1 MDSSTGLRT
10 LSHGTLVLLFT
21 ILLPVIASGMAVGDT
36 GNLLS
41 VGAGALPI
49 VEPPSYSGWP
59 PLKLLDDAPESGW
72 ASVKGQTSGQSMVFE
87 LPELATVNSFAF
99 DENECLDGQGRG
111 AKGIRVSVSQIS
123 KSQGFQQVLQASLKE
138 GADNQKF
145 AAKRALRARWIKLDI
160 LSNQGDSQY
169 VELCSF
175 RAYGTPSQPQPIGDV
190 SGTYSTSYSLFHI
203 RQQGT
208 SLVGC
213 YEHRSGLITGSVEGR
228 VMKLTWEENNDP
240 QDTGPAVMVFA
251 PDGKSFSG
259 HWWYASHQRGAPDG
273 VWNGTKTSNKVGG
286 CPNWSGS
293 VGGEVARQLA
303 KSGRALLYGIEFDTD
318 SAHLRP
324 KSKAVLDDV
333 AKALA
338 AHPDWKLSIEGHT
351 DATGTAEHNQKLSE
365 QRAAA
370 VSVYLAAHGV
380 AASRL
385 SSAGFGASQPIA
397 DNSTALGRAR
407 NRRVEIVRKQ

>member
-1 MDSSTGLRT
+1 MATKSRLRAVFIGALIALLAAVAVAGET
-10 LSHGTLVLLFT
+10 ARANSINVLSL
-21 ILLPVIASGMAVGDT
+21 
-36 GNLLS
+36 
-41 VGAGALPI
+41 GAGALPVI
-49 VEPPSYSGWP
+49 EPPSYSGWP
-59 PLKLLDDAPESGW
+59 PLKLLDDAPDTGW

-87 LPELATVNSFAF
+87 LPEIATLTNFAF
-99 DENECLDGQGRG
+99 DENACLDGRGRG

-123 KSQGFQQVLQASLKE
+123 KSQGFQQVLQTNLNEA
-138 GADNQKF
+138 ADNQKF
-145 AAKRALRARWIKLDI
+145 AAKRALRARWIKLEI

-175 RAYGTPSQPQPIGDV
+175 RAYGTPSQPLPIGDI

-213 YEHRSGLITGSVEGR
+213 YEHRSGLITGTVEGR

-240 QDTGPAVMVFA
+240 KDTGPAVMVFA

-259 HWWYASHQRGAPDG
+259 HWWYASNQRGAPDG
-273 VWNGTKTSNKVGG
+273 VWNGTKTSSAVGG

-303 KSGRALLYGIEFDTD
+303 KSGRAILYGIEFDTD
-318 SAHLRP
+318 SARLRP
-324 KSKAVLDDV
+324 ESRAVLDDV
-333 AKALA
+333 ARALA

-351 DATGTAEHNQKLSE
+351 DSTGTPEHNKKLSE
-365 QRAAA
+365 LRAAA
-370 VSVYLAAHGV
+370 VSAYLAAHGV
-380 AASRL
+380 AAGRL
-385 SSAGFGASQPIA
+385 ASVGYGDTRPIA

-407 NRRVEIVRKQ
+407 NRRVEIVRQ

>member
-1 MDSSTGLRT
+1 MTSKYPLRIF
-10 LSHGTLVLLFT
+10 SYAVLLTAFV
-21 ILLPVIASGMAVGDT
+21 ILTVLSGSPGVAAATNV
-36 GNLLS
+36 LS
-41 VGAGALPI
+41 LGAGALPV

-59 PLKLLDDAPESGW
+59 PLKLLDDAPDSGW
-72 ASVKGQTSGQSMVFE
+72 ASVKGQTSGQTMVFE
-87 LPELATVNSFAF
+87 LPEIATVSSFAF
-99 DENECLDGQGRG
+99 DENACLDGNGRG
-111 AKGIRVSVSQIS
+111 AKAIRVSVSQTS
-123 KSQGFQQVLQASLKE
+123 KSQGFQQVLRANLKE

-145 AAKRALRARWIKLDI
+145 PARRALRARWVKLQI
-160 LSNQGDSQY
+160 LSNQGDPQY

-175 RAYGTPSQPQPIGDV
+175 RAYGTRSQPQSIGDV

-240 QDTGPAVMVFA
+240 KDTGPAVMVFA
-251 PDGKSFSG
+251 PDGKSFRG
-259 HWWYASHQRGAPDG
+259 HWWYDSDQRGAPDG
-273 VWNGTKTSNKVGG
+273 DWNGTKTSTKVGG
-286 CPNWSGS
+286 CPNWTGS

-318 SAHLRP
+318 SARLRP
-324 KSKAVLDDV
+324 KSRAVLDDV
-333 AKALA
+333 AKALS

-351 DATGTAEHNQKLSE
+351 DSTGTAEHNQKLSE

-370 VSVYLAAHGV
+370 VSAYLAAHGV
-380 AASRL
+380 TASRL
-385 SSAGFGASQPIA
+385 SSDGFGASQPIA

-407 NRRVEIVRKQ
+407 NRRVEIVRK